1 MRPFFKRR
9 ILGRPAPKPMIFV
22 VDTTKAGSASNTF
35 ILPIQKT
42 TKQVVK
48 IDWGDGKNDLGVD
61 GNNTHV
67 YATGGVYTIKIYS
80 KIFTG
85 LYFNNT
91 GDKSKLLTVSTFGKT
106 ISGFL
111 YAALYGCD
119 NLTSV
124 NAVGIL
130 YLTTSA
136 ASMFRN
142 CSALTVIPFFDFAKV
157 TVTSNMLQG
166 CTSITT
172 IPQWNT
178 VNVTSTASMLQGCT
192 LLASIPLLDISN
204 VTNCASMFQSCS
216 ALTTVPLLDMS
227 SVTNC
232 SAMFAY
238 CTSLTTVPLFNLSKV
253 TNAANMFLGVTL
265 TTQCYSDFLINLAA
279 LPLQSGVSFHG
290 GNSKYNTAGGV
301 ARAYLIS
308 NFGWTITDGGAA
320 P

>member
-1 MRPFFKRR
+1 MRPFFKGHVVERQPDMPL
-9 ILGRPAPKPMIFV
+9 ILTI
-22 VDTTKAGSASNTF
+22 DTTKTGSASNTF

-48 IDWGDGKNDLGVD
+48 IDWGDGKNNLGVN

-111 YAALYGCD
+111 YAALHGCD

-178 VNVTSTASMLQGCT
+178 SNVSNMASMFQGCT
-192 LLASIPLLDISN
+192 SLTTVPLLDMSN
-204 VTNCASMFQSCS
+204 VTNCASMFQSCP
-216 ALTTVPLLDMS
+216 A
-227 SVTNC
+227 
-232 SAMFAY
+232 
-238 CTSLTTVPLFNLSKV
+238 LTTVPLFNLSKITNTSAMFAYCTLLTTVPLFDLSKV
-253 TNAANMFLGVTL
+253 TNATNMFIGVTL
-265 TTQCYSDFLINLAA
+265 TTASYSAFLVNLAT
-279 LPLQSGVSFHG
+279 LPLQNGVTFSGGS
-290 GNSKYNTAGGV
+290 SKYDLAGAA
-301 ARAYLIS
+301 ARAYIIS
-308 NFGWTITDGGAA
+308 TFGWTITDGGAA